1 MLKQLFLLVFSTT
14 LCYTSW
20 TQTTSSS
27 PYSTTGIGEEGA
39 LPEAQFGGI
48 GNISSIVFDSTLINT
63 YNPASYSL
71 LSFGQPLFSVGVAS
85 KFSNYSNDLGSFQGK
100 TTGISNITMAI
111 PIGKRFGIGLGLKP
125 FTRKGYNLSQRS
137 YAYDDS
143 TTFNYKGYGST
154 NLLFV
159 GLAYSIIK
167 SERSTLSIGA
177 NLGYLFG
184 SVTNQRS
191 SVFDASSPAGGVD
204 LSTYRLK
211 SLYYSFG
218 VNYQRFL
225 DFDKRQQLFISAVY
239 TPQITIN
246 SYLDYGLY
254 YAKDV
259 NNQLSYTD
267 TVSYIDNNK
276 GKIVFP
282 SKQTIGAGYTFT
294 PNTSKYPDKMKY
306 QLGIFAEVTMMQWK
320 TYNEQFGTHT
330 NNNNDVFSNTFVSKL
345 GMQFIPNI
353 DPTKKSKGIKYFS
366 KVKYRI
372 GGQYGYLPNSINGR
386 QLKTTA
392 VTAGLGFPFLSQK
405 SNSSINISFQYGSN
419 GTGNAADLKEQ
430 FYSIN
435 FGIIIAPSSY
445 ERWFKKYKLD

>member
-1 MLKQLFLLVFSTT
+1 MLKQLFLLVFSTI

-27 PYSTTGIGEEGA
+27 PYSTSGIGEEGA

-48 GNISSIVFDSTLINT
+48 GNISSVVFDSTLINT

-85 KFSNYSNDLGSFQGK
+85 KFSDYSNNLGSFKGK

-143 TTFNYKGYGST
+143 TTFNYQGYGST

-167 SERSTLSIGA
+167 SEKSTLSIGA
-177 NLGYLFG
+177 NIGYLFG

-191 SVFDASSPAGGVD
+191 SVFDANSPAGGVD
-204 LSTYRLK
+204 LSTYRLR
-211 SLYYSFG
+211 SLHYSFG
-218 VNYQRFL
+218 ANYQRFL
-225 DFDKRQQLFISAVY
+225 DFDKRQQLFVSAVY
-239 TPQITIN
+239 TPQISIN

-254 YAKDV
+254 YATDV

-282 SKQTIGAGYTFT
+282 SKQTIGAGYTFS
-294 PNTSKYPDKMKY
+294 PNIAKYPEKMKC
-306 QLGIFAEVTMMQWK
+306 QIGIFAEVTMMQWK
-320 TYNEQFGTHT
+320 TYSENFGTHS
-330 NNNNDVFSNTFVSKL
+330 NNDFSNTFVSKL
-345 GMQFIPNI
+345 GVQFIPSVDI
-353 DPTKKSKGIKYFS
+353 TKKSKGAQYFS
-366 KVKYRI
+366 KIKYRI
-372 GGQYGYLPNSINGR
+372 GGQYGYLPNTINGR
-386 QLKTTA
+386 QLKTAA
-392 VTAGLGFPFLSQK
+392 VTAGFGFPFLSQK
-405 SNSSINISFQYGSN
+405 SNSSINISFQYGGN
-419 GTGNAADLKEQ
+419 GTGNAADLKER

-445 ERWFKKYKLD
+445 ERWFRKYKLD